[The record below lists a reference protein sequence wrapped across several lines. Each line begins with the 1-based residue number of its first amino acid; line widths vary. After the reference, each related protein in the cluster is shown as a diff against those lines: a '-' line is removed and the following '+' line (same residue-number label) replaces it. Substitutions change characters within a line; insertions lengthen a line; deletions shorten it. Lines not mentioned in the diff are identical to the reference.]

1 MWNKMWVRTIKK
13 KNVSINDLNSYR
25 GVFIG
30 SIVSLI
36 FENLLNLRIIPY
48 LEQNMVKFQAGGMRG
63 KGVTDNLFVLRSI
76 TDHSEYLGKELWIS
90 FYDIEKCFDSLWLE
104 DCINS
109 LWNCGV
115 QNDIL
120 YLIYLLNRNA
130 DIIAKTP
137 FGDAEAFT
145 IPNLVKQ

>member
-1 MWNKMWVRTIKK
+1 MA
-13 KNVSINDLNSYR
+13 
-25 GVFIG
+25 
-30 SIVSLI
+30 
-36 FENLLNLRIIPY
+36 
-48 LEQNMVKFQAGGMRG
+48 KFQTGGMRS
-63 KGVTDNLFVLRSI
+63 KGVTDNLIVLI
-76 TDHSEYLGKELWIS
+76 IDHSEYLEKELRIS

-130 DIIAKTP
+130 DFVVILH
-137 FGDAEAFT
+137 
-145 IPNLVKQ
+145 LVILEHLRLQILSNKGQFLDQY